1 MVTHSSSSMQPL
13 CDNSQSSVFLEFKQS
28 FLIDQHASDDPSA
41 YRKVAAWICEGEEW
55 AQSMKLVI
63 DGKGKIGY
71 LTGEVTKPAERDPKF
86 KPWRR
91 EEAQRR
97 VMLKDAD
104 QKHTTE
110 SESSTLASRRFEHE
124 GDHG

>member
-1 MVTHSSSSMQPL
+1 MK
-13 CDNSQSSVFLEFKQS
+13 VFS
-28 FLIDQHASDDPSA
+28 
-41 YRKVAAWICEGEEW
+41 KV
-55 AQSMKLVI
+55 
-63 DGKGKIGY
+63 
-71 LTGEVTKPAERDPKF
+71 
-86 KPWRR
+86 RR

-110 SESSTLASRRFEHE
+110 SESSTLAFRRFEHE